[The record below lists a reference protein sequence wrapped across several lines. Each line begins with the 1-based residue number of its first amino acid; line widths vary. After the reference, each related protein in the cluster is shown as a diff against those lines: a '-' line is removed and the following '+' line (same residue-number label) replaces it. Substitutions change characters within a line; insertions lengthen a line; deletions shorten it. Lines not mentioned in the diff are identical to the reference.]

1 MIGWPEGYGRHVLPQ
16 VDSTLDEVQRRAGSE
31 PAPFW
36 VLAQKQAA
44 ARGRRGRAWSMPEG
58 NFAATLLLRPAEPPH
73 LAALRSFVM
82 SLALHRAFVEVCG
95 RADAFALKWPNDVLL
110 RGGKVAGIL
119 LESTG
124 LGAAMGP
131 LAIGVGVNLV
141 AAPGADEVEPG
152 AVQPVSLRGETGITV
167 APEAFLDALA
177 RAYAPLEQ
185 QFTTL
190 GFAPIRAAWMEHA
203 ARLGETIIARTG
215 REEITGTFEDV
226 DADGNLLLRTPK
238 GLRAIAAADVF
249 F

>member
-36 VLAQKQAA
+36 LLAHKQTA

-73 LAALRSFVM
+73 VAALRSFVM

-124 LGAAMGP
+124 QGAAMGP

-141 AAPGADEVEPG
+141 AAPVADEVEAG

-167 APEAFLDALA
+167 GPEAFLDALA